1 MTRLM
6 GEARKL
12 RSARIAKVAGP
23 LLGAG
28 ATALYARARNSMGPR
43 ETADERSLRDAASFV
58 ELIESVS
65 VATSRAETVE
75 EAMFA
80 ALGRIC
86 QWTGWPVG
94 HVYLAGKRVEDP
106 LDPSTVWHLAHPDRF
121 DPFRKITE
129 ATPMP
134 SGVGLPG
141 RVLASGRPA

>member
-1 MTRLM
+1 MTRAM

-28 ATALYARARNSMGPR
+28 ATALYARARSSMGAR
-43 ETADERSLRDAASFV
+43 DGTEDRTLSADASFV

-65 VATSRAETVE
+65 VATSRAETID
-75 EAMFA
+75 EALFA

-86 QWTGWPVG
+86 QWTRWPVG

-106 LDPSTVWHLAHPDRF
+106 LEPSTVWHLAHP
-121 DPFRKITE
+121 
-129 ATPMP
+129 
-134 SGVGLPG
+134 
-141 RVLASGRPA
+141 